1 MFNGLGGSIDKIQN
15 AISIL
20 LARQNKLVNAMEEKA
35 KEPNQDLTTE
45 APKDTKEAITS
56 QFIQEKFPLVT
67 KDMFT
72 HGKETDPIKP
82 PSLLVAKAGNK
93 FSKTLYEQLRKME
106 STNNLVVSPFS
117 LASALAMLT
126 PGARGLTLSQVA
138 TICTLGS

>member
-1 MFNGLGGSIDKIQN
+1 MFNELGGSIDKIQN

-20 LARQNKLVNAMEEKA
+20 LAGQNKLINAKQ
-35 KEPNQDLTTE
+35 PNQDLTTE

-56 QFIQEKFPLVT
+56 QFIQEKCPRVT